1 MDIYIEFIVVK
12 LVLNDFDLILLNEGR
27 VLWVWG

>member
-12 LVLNDFDLILLNEGR
+12 LVLNDFDLISLNEGR